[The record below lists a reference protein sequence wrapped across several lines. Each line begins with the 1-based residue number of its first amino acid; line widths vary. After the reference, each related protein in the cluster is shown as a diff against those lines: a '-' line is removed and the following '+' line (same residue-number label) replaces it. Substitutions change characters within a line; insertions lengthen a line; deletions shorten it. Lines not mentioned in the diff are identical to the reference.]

1 MDTIVFDDVKG
12 GKHMINTVLIN
23 TALLI
28 VFVVIGAIILVAV
41 FILLYIF
48 VFSRN
53 SAKRTVKDLEKK
65 YSYLDALLIG
75 QDSQYIHRLEIVSR
89 TNLLYVDIYNEFSRR
104 FKSIYE
110 IDDKFAESKI
120 RQVKSL
126 IANKQYKNIKGVI
139 ENVRTAVQTLEN
151 KVNELDHD
159 LYEVIKPEEEARQ
172 AILRLK
178 EGYRAVKQ
186 TFYGLSSD
194 LEIILPSFNKA
205 FDKLDETFARFDA
218 HIDSAEYE
226 EANAL
231 LPVISGVVS
240 ALKSALEQM
249 PNFCIYATK
258 ILPQAIEDITT
269 KFTSL
274 EASGYPLFHLSFR
287 SRVDDWNFRLSTIK
301 KQLVALHVSG
311 VGEEC
316 ENIQNEINQLS
327 AELDKEVEDKE
338 FFNLNNSGI
347 YKKVLDLEKN
357 FLKICSILPEVEQIY
372 KVEETQQEQ
381 MKNLKENINNMG
393 VSKRNLDAFIHSS
406 TKQPYSVLRSKLE
419 QLQAD
424 YEIAYTGL
432 ENFKAYLESLKTS
445 SEEAYNMV
453 FAYYYRLR
461 EAEYTLDNMHLPSF
475 AATYAEKIDE
485 CYALLNEIDATIK
498 VRPIDVALINEKVED
513 LKAKASILLDDID
526 NKERECKLAESAIV
540 YANRD
545 RVHPA
550 EVHRQLLSLEDKFY
564 QGQFEEVYH
573 EADNLF
579 RRSHVENNNG

>member
-1 MDTIVFDDVKG
+1 MANIVLFPVVAV
-12 GKHMINTVLIN
+12 VLI
-23 TALLI
+23 AVFGSIII
-28 VFVVIGAIILVAV
+28 VGA

-53 SAKRTVKDLEKK
+53 AAKRTVKDLEKK

-120 RQVKSL
+120 KQVKSL
-126 IANKQYKNIKGVI
+126 IANKQYNNIKVVI
-139 ENVRTAVQTLEN
+139 ENVRNAVQTLEE

-178 EGYRAVKQ
+178 ESYRAVKQ
-186 TFYGLSSD
+186 TFYSLSSD
-194 LEIILPSFNKA
+194 LELILPSFNKA
-205 FDKLDETFARFDA
+205 FEKLDEAFTRFEA

-231 LPVISGVVS
+231 LPVISGVVA
-240 ALKSALEQM
+240 ALKQTLEQM
-249 PNFCIYATK
+249 PNFCIYVTK
-258 ILPQAIEDITT
+258 ILPSKIEEITS
-269 KFTSL
+269 KFNSL
-274 EASGYPLFHLSFR
+274 EAAGYPLFHLSFR
-287 SRVDDWNFRLSTIK
+287 TKIDDWNYRLSALK
-301 KQLVALHVSG
+301 KKLIELQVSG

-316 ENIQNEINQLS
+316 DAIQNEIDQLS

-338 FFNLNNSGI
+338 YFIRSNGLI
-347 YKKVLDLEKN
+347 YKNVLDLEKS

-372 KVEETQQEQ
+372 KVEEFQQEQ
-381 MKNLKENINNMG
+381 MRILKENINSMG
-393 VSKRNLDAFIHSS
+393 VSKRSLDAFVHSA
-406 TKQPYSVLRSKLE
+406 TPQPYSVLRSKLE

-424 YEIAYTGL
+424 YEVAFAGL
-432 ENFKAYLESLKTS
+432 NNFKSYIESLKTS

-461 EAEYTLDNMHLPSF
+461 EAEYSLDSMRLPEYKKSF
-475 AATYAEKIDE
+475 DARIDE
-485 CYALLNEIDATIK
+485 CYELLNEIDRTIK
-498 VRPIDVALINEKVED
+498 VRPIDVALINQKVEELK
-513 LKAKASILLDDID
+513 LKASVLLDDID
-526 NKERECKLAESAIV
+526 NKERECRLAESAIV

-545 RVHPA
+545 RIHQADVHN
-550 EVHRQLLSLEDKFY
+550 QLLELENRFY
-564 QGQFEEVYH
+564 QGQFETVYH
-573 EADNLF
+573 EADKLF